1 MAVLFFWFVVL
12 IITGALSI
20 LFNVFALSPVVM
32 ILSIIG
38 LLLSAFMITF
48 VLTILLLWL
57 YGFRF
62 NDENPKD
69 LRKQRFIN
77 GILRLALHVM
87 RTKIIITG
95 ENHIPKTGKPFVFMS
110 NHQEIYDI
118 IAIKPA
124 LAPHPLTF
132 IAKEAAFK
140 WPIIGRWLRIAGH
153 VPISK
158 MADRSAA
165 ESIIKGINHIK
176 NGVPMAIFP
185 EGQRS
190 YKNEL
195 LPFKAGAFK
204 LASKPKADI
213 LVATLYDF
221 CKVFK
226 GWPLKRRR
234 IYIHFHPIITYDTYQ
249 TMKTQAISNHVYTM
263 IQAQL
268 ERFKEKLA

>member
-1 MAVLFFWFVVL
+1 MAVVIFWLVTL
-12 IITGALSI
+12 IITGAFSI
-20 LFNVFALSPVVM
+20 LFNVFALPPAWAVLSVV
-32 ILSIIG
+32 G
-38 LLLSAFMITF
+38 LLFGAIIITF
-48 VLTILLLWL
+48 ILTITLLFL
-57 YGFRF
+57 YRFRF
-62 NDENPKD
+62 KDEDPKD
-69 LRKQRFIN
+69 MRKQRFIN
-77 GILRLALHVM
+77 GILRLALHLM
-87 RTKIIITG
+87 RVKLIITG
-95 ENHIPKTGKPFVFMS
+95 TKHIPEPGKTFVYMS

-118 IAIKPA
+118 IAIKPV
-124 LAPHPLTF
+124 LSKHPLTF

-140 WPIIGRWLRIAGH
+140 WPIIGKWLTIAGH

-165 ESIIKGINHIK
+165 ESIIKGINHVK
-176 NGVPMAIFP
+176 NGVPMAIYP
-185 EGQRS
+185 EGKRS

-226 GWPLKRRR
+226 GWPIKKRR
-234 IYIHFHPIITYDTYQ
+234 IYIHFHPLLTYDEYK
-249 TMKTQAISNHVYTM
+249 TMKTQALSDHVKTM

-268 ERFKEKLA
+268 DRFAEKLA